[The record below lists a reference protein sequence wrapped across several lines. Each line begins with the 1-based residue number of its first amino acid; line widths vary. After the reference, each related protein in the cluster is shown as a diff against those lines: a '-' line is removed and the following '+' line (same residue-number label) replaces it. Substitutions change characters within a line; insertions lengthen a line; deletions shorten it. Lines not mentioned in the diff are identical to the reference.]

1 MSEGWLIATV
11 VGVVVVAAVW
21 AFLFVASRFI
31 PAGRLH
37 EIVAFAPNCAILLRR
52 LRTDR
57 RLPRRG
63 RLALWGALAYIVSPV
78 QLIPNVIP
86 VIGQTDDFLVLA
98 ASLRYA
104 CRRLPVEDVRAA
116 WPGDIVYLE
125 RLLGTARSG
134 SEGPSVPVAVAALP
148 E

>member
-1 MSEGWLIATV
+1 MSEGWLVATV
-11 VGVVVVAAVW
+11 AGVVVVAAFW
-21 AFLFVASRFI
+21 TFLFVASRFI
-31 PAGRLH
+31 PAGRVH

-52 LRTDR
+52 LRSDR

-78 QLIPNVIP
+78 QLIPNLIP

-104 CRRLPVEDVRAA
+104 CRRLPLEDVRGA
-116 WPGDIVYLE
+116 WPGNIAYLD

-134 SEGPSVPVAVAALP
+134 SEDPAVPAVVVALP